1 MNNTQ
6 SETALELEFQHKI
19 LTSMAGQLNV
29 KDAQI
34 QALTE
39 RNEFLEDLVAEL
51 AVQAYSKS
59 PSA

>member
-19 LTSMAGQLNV
+19 LMSMAGQLNV

-39 RNEFLEDLVAEL
+39 RNEFLEDLIAEL
-51 AVQAYSKS
+51 AIQAYSKS

>member
-19 LTSMAGQLNV
+19 LTSMAGQLNA

-39 RNEFLEDLVAEL
+39 RNEFLENLIAEL